1 MGFGT
6 SVIAKLVKSNI
17 KNNLFFTIK
26 DRVVEEQV
34 INGVTH
40 RRQQKVKVYGFD
52 SSKSGR
58 AELFELVNDRVE
70 YHKDKVIEPRIH
82 EELCALKMDVKG
94 RIDHPVGGHD
104 DLVIAWA
111 LALFVLY
118 RGGDIANEFGITRH
132 MIKTDAE
139 LDEEIYEVNRDAEVI
154 SDITTPVNPEI
165 EEQLEI
171 LKKTPGNMSY
181 EDWMRSEAEAE
192 EKAVAKILST
202 KDGRAAYVRK
212 FHIDAEGFEDENP
225 TITRLPS
232 SVYTTD
238 YYSESN
244 QLEQQSTGRGNLY
257 QSFMKVM
264 SVR

>member
-17 KNNLFFTIK
+17 KRNLFFTIK
-26 DRVVEEQV
+26 DRVIEEQV

-70 YHKDKVIEPRIH
+70 YHKDKVVDPRIH
-82 EELCALKMDVKG
+82 EELCALRMDVKG

-111 LALFVLY
+111 LALYVLY

-139 LDEEIYEVNRDAEVI
+139 LDEEIYDVNTDAEVI
-154 SDITTPVNPEI
+154 ADKI
-165 EEQLEI
+165 EVVD
-171 LKKTPGNMSY
+171 N
-181 EDWMRSEAEAE
+181 EAEVDQQLKILDSAPGKMDYEEWRKSEFAAE
-192 EKAVAKILST
+192 EEAVKKILST
-202 KDGRAAYVRK
+202 KQGKEAYIRHYHLDPESV
-212 FHIDAEGFEDENP
+212 EDD
-225 TITRLPS
+225 TMVTLPS
-232 SVYTTD
+232 SLFTD
-238 YYSESN
+238 FYSDGNEM
-244 QLEQQSTGRGNLY
+244 EQGVGKGNLY

-264 SVR
+264 SYR